1 MFCDLN
7 HTLKICSVDFQQSF
21 VEFFLH
27 EKCTEI
33 MYQQKRMRII
43 REIKVAQSRVKY
55 WFKVDKNQ
63 IVDCVTKRFMEQEML
78 MGKPIKLIN

>member
-1 MFCDLN
+1 MIDIETGEIL
-7 HTLKICSVDFQQSF
+7 D
-21 VEFFLH
+21 VEEWDKLMDD

-55 WFKVDKNQ
+55 WFKVQPNHLWNKK
-63 IVDCVTKRFMEQEML
+63 C
-78 MGKPIKLIN
+78 